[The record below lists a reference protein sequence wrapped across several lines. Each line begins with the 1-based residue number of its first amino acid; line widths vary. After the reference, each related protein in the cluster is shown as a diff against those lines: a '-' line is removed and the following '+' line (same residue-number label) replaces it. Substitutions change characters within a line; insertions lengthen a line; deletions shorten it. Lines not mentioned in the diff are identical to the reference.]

1 MEKIIGT
8 VPGKCR
14 KKREKARLTLNNNPE
29 ISWHMKKS
37 RRTYNGV
44 HLNKKSNTQDVVEQS
59 LTTNRRTMKYQAENT
74 VSSFFYYMWNA
85 WSEEECKA
93 VYGGMYPHFWEK
105 WCVAT
110 DKGTFGAAERF
121 YLELSEDNRRILV
134 ERAVSIYDGRRFRN
148 RNSNPK
154 NQTVCKETLSV

>member
-85 WSEEECKA
+85 WSEEECKT

-121 YLELSEDNRRILV
+121 YLELSEDNRRLLV
-134 ERAVSIYDGRRFRN
+134 ERAVSIYDGRGLRN
-148 RNSNPK
+148 RNRNIK
-154 NQTVCKETLSV
+154 NQTACRETLSV

>member
-1 MEKIIGT
+1 
-8 VPGKCR
+8 
-14 KKREKARLTLNNNPE
+14 
-29 ISWHMKKS
+29 
-37 RRTYNGV
+37 
-44 HLNKKSNTQDVVEQS
+44 
-59 LTTNRRTMKYQAENT
+59 MKYQAENT

-105 WCVAT
+105 WCVET

-134 ERAVSIYDGRRFRN
+134 DSEIRYLRELQEADDLREDDMETACLNLGLDLDYREYFIN
-148 RNSNPK
+148 R
-154 NQTVCKETLSV
+154 LAGA